1 MFLINLIFYAMVTG
15 TNYHRTHPG
24 ESKFQAGITYN
35 NVRIFI
41 CSIVFCLGLAIMK
54 KMKKLASKWIIT
66 WAILCTVF
74 LIVMSF
80 CEIENAYVSFSTA
93 DQAEKYYGIEKNKN
107 DILEQINKEL
117 SEKWEFS
124 RLSKISIAILKLA
137 VYEILYKKLPYKVV
151 INEAVELAKAYG
163 DDNAPSF
170 VNGILAS
177 IVKNNNIE
185 YYKG

>member
-1 MFLINLIFYAMVTG
+1 MLQNKMNRSETRKVAFELIYSLEIQKVEENELETQI
-15 TNYHRTHPG
+15 
-24 ESKFQAGITYN
+24 E
-35 NVRIFI
+35 
-41 CSIVFCLGLAIMK
+41 
-54 KMKKLASKWIIT
+54 
-66 WAILCTVF
+66 VF
-74 LIVMSF
+74 LEGKGIQ
-80 CEIENAYVSFSTA
+80 
-93 DQAEKYYGIEKNKN
+93 DEKVTEYMHDVIYGIEKNKN

-117 SEKWEFS
+117 SEKWELS

-170 VNGILAS
+170 VNGVLAS

-185 YYKG
+185 

>member
-1 MFLINLIFYAMVTG
+1 MNRSETRKVAFELIYSLEIQKVE
-15 TNYHRTHPG
+15 
-24 ESKFQAGITYN
+24 ESELETQIN
-35 NVRIFI
+35 
-41 CSIVFCLGLAIMK
+41 
-54 KMKKLASKWIIT
+54 
-66 WAILCTVF
+66 VF
-74 LIVMSF
+74 LEGKGIQ
-80 CEIENAYVSFSTA
+80 
-93 DQAEKYYGIEKNKN
+93 DEKVTEYIQDVIYGIEKNKN

-185 YYKG
+185 

>member
-1 MFLINLIFYAMVTG
+1 MNRSETRKVAFELIYSLEIQKVE
-15 TNYHRTHPG
+15 
-24 ESKFQAGITYN
+24 ESELETQIN
-35 NVRIFI
+35 
-41 CSIVFCLGLAIMK
+41 
-54 KMKKLASKWIIT
+54 
-66 WAILCTVF
+66 VF
-74 LIVMSF
+74 LEGKGIQ
-80 CEIENAYVSFSTA
+80 
-93 DQAEKYYGIEKNKN
+93 DEKVTEYIQDVIYGIEKNKN

-117 SEKWEFS
+117 SEKWELS

-151 INEAVELAKAYG
+151 INEAIELAKAYG

-185 YYKG
+185 

>member
-1 MFLINLIFYAMVTG
+1 MNRSETRKVAFELIYSLEIQKVEENELETQI
-15 TNYHRTHPG
+15 
-24 ESKFQAGITYN
+24 E
-35 NVRIFI
+35 
-41 CSIVFCLGLAIMK
+41 
-54 KMKKLASKWIIT
+54 
-66 WAILCTVF
+66 VF
-74 LIVMSF
+74 LEGKGIQDKKVTEYMHDV
-80 CEIENAYVSFSTA
+80 I
-93 DQAEKYYGIEKNKN
+93 YGIEKNKN

-117 SEKWEFS
+117 SEKWELS

-170 VNGILAS
+170 VNGVLAS

-185 YYKG
+185 

>member
-1 MFLINLIFYAMVTG
+1 MLQNKMNRSETRKVAFELIYSLEIQKVE
-15 TNYHRTHPG
+15 
-24 ESKFQAGITYN
+24 ESELETQIN
-35 NVRIFI
+35 
-41 CSIVFCLGLAIMK
+41 
-54 KMKKLASKWIIT
+54 
-66 WAILCTVF
+66 VF
-74 LIVMSF
+74 LEGKGIQ
-80 CEIENAYVSFSTA
+80 
-93 DQAEKYYGIEKNKN
+93 DEKVTEYIQDVIYGIEKNKN

-117 SEKWEFS
+117 SEKWELS

-151 INEAVELAKAYG
+151 INEAVELAKVYG

-185 YYKG
+185 

>member
-1 MFLINLIFYAMVTG
+1 MLQNKMNRSETRKVAFELIYSLEIQKVE
-15 TNYHRTHPG
+15 
-24 ESKFQAGITYN
+24 ESELETQIE
-35 NVRIFI
+35 
-41 CSIVFCLGLAIMK
+41 
-54 KMKKLASKWIIT
+54 
-66 WAILCTVF
+66 VF
-74 LIVMSF
+74 LEGKGIQ
-80 CEIENAYVSFSTA
+80 
-93 DQAEKYYGIEKNKN
+93 DEKVTEYMHDVIYGIEKNKN

-117 SEKWEFS
+117 SEKWELS

-170 VNGILAS
+170 VNGVLAS

-185 YYKG
+185 

>member
-1 MFLINLIFYAMVTG
+1 MLQNKMNRSETRKVAFELIYSLEIQKVEDSELETQIN
-15 TNYHRTHPG
+15 
-24 ESKFQAGITYN
+24 
-35 NVRIFI
+35 
-41 CSIVFCLGLAIMK
+41 
-54 KMKKLASKWIIT
+54 
-66 WAILCTVF
+66 VF
-74 LIVMSF
+74 LEGKGIQ
-80 CEIENAYVSFSTA
+80 
-93 DQAEKYYGIEKNKN
+93 DEKVTEYIQDVIYGIEKNKN

-117 SEKWEFS
+117 SEKWELS

-151 INEAVELAKAYG
+151 INEAIELAKAYG

-185 YYKG
+185 